1 MDAEL
6 HAAMLSPRR
15 GADHP
20 PTVGASRPQRRSA
33 GWRPARPR
41 GRALGRV
48 GTTPRP
54 WSRSWGRPCNAT
66 SPDACP
72 T

>member
-1 MDAEL
+1 
-6 HAAMLSPRR
+6 MLSPRR

-20 PTVGASRPQRRSA
+20 RPWVPAGRSDEAPVGDPLAPEVA
-33 GWRPARPR
+33 HLVAWAPLR
-41 GRALGRV
+41 GRDRG
-48 GTTPRP
+48 P
-54 WSRSWGRPCNAT
+54 WGRPCNAS